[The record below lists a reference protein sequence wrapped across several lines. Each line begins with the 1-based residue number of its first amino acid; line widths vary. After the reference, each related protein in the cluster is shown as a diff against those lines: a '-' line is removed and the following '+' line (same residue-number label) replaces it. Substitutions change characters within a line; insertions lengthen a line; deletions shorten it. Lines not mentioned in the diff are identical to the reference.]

1 MATRLL
7 VMFSF
12 MILEVAMCIA
22 GILGVASQYP
32 RRIDEAGA
40 AGIVMIVALTVI
52 ACLITIAFSV
62 RGLPRGKAQRIVADA
77 RIESARILAD
87 ATEKALALCS
97 LEGGRCPKCG
107 NPRTGKFCPKCG
119 SAGGVAANAD
129 YAQPP
134 PAPTSARVAVPSK
147 C

>member
-7 VMFSF
+7 MMFSF
-12 MILEVAMCIA
+12 IILEAALCVAA
-22 GILGVASQYP
+22 ILGVASNYP

-52 ACLITIAFSV
+52 AFLVTIALSV
-62 RGLPRGKAQRIVADA
+62 RGMSRTKGQRIIAEA

-97 LEGGRCPKCG
+97 LEGGRCPQCG

-119 SAGGVAANAD
+119 SQGASAATA
-129 YAQPP
+129 
-134 PAPTSARVAVPSK
+134 PAAPRLSNLV
-147 C
+147 

>member
-7 VMFSF
+7 VMFSLI
-12 MILEVAMCIA
+12 ILELAIGIA
-22 GILGVASQYP
+22 SILGVTSNY
-32 RRIDEAGA
+32 RRSVDEAGA
-40 AGIVMIVALTVI
+40 AGIVMIVALMVI
-52 ACLITIAFSV
+52 AWLVTIALSV
-62 RGLPRGKAQRIVADA
+62 RGLPRAKAQRIVADA

-134 PAPTSARVAVPSK
+134 TTTSARVAVPSK

>member
-1 MATRLL
+1 MTTRLL

-12 MILEVAMCIA
+12 IILETATCIA
-22 GILGVASQYP
+22 AILGVASNYP

-40 AGIVMIVALTVI
+40 AGIVMIVALTGI
-52 ACLITIAFSV
+52 AWLITIALAV
-62 RGLPRGKAQRIVADA
+62 RGMSRTRAQGIIADA

-97 LEGGRCPKCG
+97 LEGGRCPQCG

-119 SAGGVAANAD
+119 SQGTGATST
-129 YAQPP
+129 
-134 PAPTSARVAVPSK
+134 APRLSNLV
-147 C
+147 

>member
-12 MILEVAMCIA
+12 IILETAICIA
-22 GILGVASQYP
+22 AILGVASSYP

-40 AGIVMIVALTVI
+40 AGIVMIVALTLI
-52 ACLITIAFSV
+52 AWLTTIMLSV
-62 RGLPRGKAQRIVADA
+62 RGMSRSKAQRIVAEA

-97 LEGGRCPKCG
+97 LEGGRCNQCG

-119 SAGGVAANAD
+119 SEGTGATTTIST
-129 YAQPP
+129 
-134 PAPTSARVAVPSK
+134 PAPRLSNLI
-147 C
+147 

>member
-12 MILEVAMCIA
+12 IILEIALCIA
-22 GILGVASQYP
+22 SILGVASSYP

-52 ACLITIAFSV
+52 AWLVTIALSV
-62 RGLPRGKAQRIVADA
+62 RGMARTRAAGIIVDA
-77 RIESARILAD
+77 RVESARILAD

-97 LEGGRCPKCG
+97 LEGGRCPQCG

-119 SAGGVAANAD
+119 SQGAGATST
-129 YAQPP
+129 
-134 PAPTSARVAVPSK
+134 APRLSNRV
-147 C
+147 

>member
-12 MILEVAMCIA
+12 IVFELALGIA
-22 GILGVASQYP
+22 AILGVTSNYRYQV
-32 RRIDEAGA
+32 DEAGA
-40 AGIVMIVALTVI
+40 AGIVMIVAVMII
-52 ACLITIAFSV
+52 AWLITIALSV
-62 RGLPRGKAQRIVADA
+62 RGMSRTRARNIIAEA

-119 SAGGVAANAD
+119 SEGANAT
-129 YAQPP
+129 AAINA
-134 PAPTSARVAVPSK
+134 PAPRLSNLV
-147 C
+147 

>member
-12 MILEVAMCIA
+12 IVLEVALCIA
-22 GILGVASQYP
+22 SILGVASNYP

-52 ACLITIAFSV
+52 AFLVTIALSV
-62 RGLPRGKAQRIVADA
+62 RGMSRTRGQRIIAQA

-97 LEGGRCPKCG
+97 LEGGRCPQCG
-107 NPRTGKFCPKCG
+107 NPRTGRFCPKCG
-119 SAGGVAANAD
+119 SQSAIAATTLNS
-129 YAQPP
+129 
-134 PAPTSARVAVPSK
+134 PASRLSNLV
-147 C
+147 

>member
-7 VMFSF
+7 LMFSF
-12 MILEVAMCIA
+12 IILELATCIA
-22 GILGVASQYP
+22 SILGVASHYP

-40 AGIVMIVALTVI
+40 AAIVMIVALTII
-52 ACLITIAFSV
+52 AFLITIALSV
-62 RGLPRGKAQRIVADA
+62 RNLPRAKANRIVADA

-97 LEGGRCPKCG
+97 LEGGRCPQCN

-119 SAGGVAANAD
+119 AAG
-129 YAQPP
+129 
-134 PAPTSARVAVPSK
+134 APTTSTVTANQRFN
-147 C
+147 